1 MATKQNMLYVGGIDD
16 EVTEDLLF
24 AAFIPFGPLKS
35 VQIPKDFKIN
45 KSRGFGFVEFES
57 DEDCAAAL
65 ENMEGAELFGKVLR
79 CNIAKAMGKG
89 PAGKA
94 IWSADEWIKNHINE
108 IGDESNP
115 PVEDEE

>member
-65 ENMEGAELFGKVLR
+65 ENMEGT
-79 CNIAKAMGKG
+79 N
-89 PAGKA
+89 
-94 IWSADEWIKNHINE
+94 NHQRQ
-108 IGDESNP
+108 SNLTTYHAFL
-115 PVEDEE
+115 

>member
-1 MATKQNMLYVGGIDD
+1 MATKQNLLYVGGIDD
-16 EVTEDLLF
+16 ECTEDLLF

-65 ENMEGAELFGKVLR
+65 ENMEG
-79 CNIAKAMGKG
+79 
-89 PAGKA
+89 
-94 IWSADEWIKNHINE
+94 W
-108 IGDESNP
+108 
-115 PVEDEE
+115 